1 MNNKSLLDA
10 IDRQLTFISNE
21 LDVLAKKQL
30 VDSDRNEGLLSGAYG
45 LITQAKANLT
55 LLEIEDFREEN
66 D

>member
-1 MNNKSLLDA
+1 MTPKYLLDC

-21 LDVLAKKQL
+21 LDVLAKKEL

-45 LITQAKANLT
+45 LLTQAKANLT
-55 LLEIEDFREEN
+55 LLEIEDKREN

>member
-1 MNNKSLLDA
+1 MNNKYLLDC

-30 VDSDRNEGLLSGAYG
+30 VESDRNQGLLSGAYG
-45 LITQAKANLT
+45 LITQAKSNLT
-55 LLEIEDFREEN
+55 LLEIEDYRQEN